1 MKMKRIPKDKL
12 PKDTGTIRIMAERTV
27 KYVEMDMEA
36 PDKIWEELAEY
47 GLKEIRKDK
56 KELAGYGFRLVL
68 EAFIQSEKKRGRLKP

>member
-1 MKMKRIPKDKL
+1 MKIKRIQKEKL
-12 PKDTGTIRIMAERTV
+12 PKDIGTIRILAERTV

-56 KELAGYGFRLVL
+56 KELASYGFRRAL
-68 EAFIQSEKKRGRLKP
+68 ENFIQSEKKRGSLKP